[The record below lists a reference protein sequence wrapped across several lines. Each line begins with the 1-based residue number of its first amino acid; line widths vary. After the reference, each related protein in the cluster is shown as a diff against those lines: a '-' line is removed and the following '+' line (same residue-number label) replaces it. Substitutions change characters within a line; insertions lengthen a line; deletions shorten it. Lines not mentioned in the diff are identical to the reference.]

1 MSVVMRVARV
11 AAALAFVLA
20 STALAQS
27 ASAQAAAPLTWTQE
41 TLGSTKLG
49 TSRSVYVATPEGYEG
64 SARRHPVIVIL
75 DANDRAQ
82 FRLAVANVGFMADR
96 GMVPPMI
103 IVGVPNGTDRTHDL
117 TPEPTGRTAQRFRTA
132 GGSSAFA
139 DFLVSDVV
147 PMVRAKYR
155 TLPATLLVGHS
166 FGGLFALEV
175 AARRPGTFA
184 GIVAISPALWWNDST
199 VVTDYADAIAKSPV
213 PLRLYATS
221 GGLEP
226 EINHVTQR
234 FAARMDSLKPAKV
247 AFRYRYY
254 PDDDHG
260 MTPAPSL
267 VEGLRFLFEP
277 LALATSPAGKLR
289 ATADSAA
296 VVRAVL
302 ETESS
307 YRDGAK
313 YYGLDERLPQQVLNG
328 VGYRA
333 LRVLRNPALAVWV
346 FRRNVSQYPESPNVY
361 DSLGDAYL
369 AQGDQEMAK
378 ASFQRSI
385 DTAVRTKVVPHP
397 ETIMK
402 LNQLEKGA
410 GGERPE

>member
-1 MSVVMRVARV
+1 MPVVIRRART
-11 AAALAFVLA
+11 AAALACVLA
-20 STALAQS
+20 SSAAAQGP
-27 ASAQAAAPLTWTQE
+27 APLTWTQE

-49 TSRSVYVATPEGYEG
+49 TSRTVYVATPEGYADG
-64 SARRHPVIVIL
+64 SRRYPVMVIL

-82 FRLAVANVGFMADR
+82 FRLAVANVGFMVDR
-96 GMVPPMI
+96 AMVPPMI

-139 DFLVSDVV
+139 DFLASDVV

-155 TLPATLLVGHS
+155 TLPATILVGHS

-184 GIVAISPALWWNDST
+184 GIVAISPALWWNDSS
-199 VVTDYADAIAKSPV
+199 VVVAYADAIAKSPA
-213 PLRLYATS
+213 PLRLFATS
-221 GGLEP
+221 GALEP

-234 FAARMDSLKPAKV
+234 FAARMDSLKPERV
-247 AFRYRYY
+247 AFRYRHY

-267 VEGLRFLFEP
+267 VEGLRFLFAPVALTATP
-277 LALATSPAGKLR
+277 LARLTPTS
-289 ATADSAA
+289 DSASI
-296 VVRAVL
+296 VRAVL
-302 ETESS
+302 ETEAS
-307 YRDGAK
+307 YREGAK

-333 LRVLRNPALAVWV
+333 LRALRNPALAVWV
-346 FRRNVSQYPESPNVY
+346 FRRNVTLYPDSPNVY

-369 AQGDQEMAK
+369 AQGDAEMAK

-402 LNQLEKGA
+402 LNQLEKGVGSA
-410 GGERPE
+410 PPE